1 MLRNSDNNNFLSFF
15 IYFYLNDYFFEVNSL
30 LCVGDGWGDQRLILR
45 TTNGSVTISA
55 WTLHRNGSDLKKTL
69 GDIDAEDHM
78 TFVIIQFC

>member
-1 MLRNSDNNNFLSFF
+1 M
-15 IYFYLNDYFFEVNSL
+15 
-30 LCVGDGWGDQRLILR
+30 ILR

-78 TFVIIQFC
+78 TFVADNLTSYNFVNDQVWRLVKSIDRLFMDVVGHISY